1 LLTNTND
8 ALVADLIAAKVDVIF
23 TSTTDG
29 ALAAKRA
36 TTTIPVVFSV
46 APDPVAL
53 HIVDSLAHPGGNL
66 TGISPMFTDLTGKH
80 LEILKD
86 CLPGL
91 SSAVLLNNPNSPFAG
106 ILAGNAQTAARA
118 ANIKFSIFETAK
130 SDNLKQVFSVIA
142 QQKAGAVI
150 IPADPMLLYERKQIA
165 ELAVAHRLPTIGT
178 TREMAEAGLLLSYG
192 PEFAEIYRHA
202 GVYIDKILKGA
213 KPADLPV
220 ERATKFNLMVNLPT
234 ARAIGVTIPDSMQLL
249 AAKIIE

>member
-1 LLTNTND
+1 M
-8 ALVADLIAAKVDVIF
+8 
-23 TSTTDG
+23 
-29 ALAAKRA
+29 
-36 TTTIPVVFSV
+36 V

-53 HIVDSLAHPGGNL
+53 HIVDSLAHPGANL

-91 SSAVLLNNPNSPFAG
+91 SSAVLLNNPTSPFAG
-106 ILAGNAQTAARA
+106 ILADNAQTAARA
-118 ANIKFSIFETAK
+118 ANIKFSILEIAK

-165 ELAVAHRLPTIGT
+165 ELAVAHRLPTIGA

-192 PEFAEIYRHA
+192 PEFTEIYRYA

-220 ERATKFNLMVNLPT
+220 ERATKFNLIVNLPT

>member
-1 LLTNTND
+1 
-8 ALVADLIAAKVDVIF
+8 
-23 TSTTDG
+23 
-29 ALAAKRA
+29 
-36 TTTIPVVFSV
+36 
-46 APDPVAL
+46 
-53 HIVDSLAHPGGNL
+53 
-66 TGISPMFTDLTGKH
+66 MFTDLTGKH

-91 SSAVLLNNPNSPFAG
+91 SSAVLLNNPTSPFAG
-106 ILAGNAQTAARA
+106 ILADNAQTAARA
-118 ANIKFSIFETAK
+118 GNIKFSIFETAK

-178 TREMAEAGLLLSYG
+178 IREMAEAGLLLSYG

-220 ERATKFNLMVNLPT
+220 ERATKFNLIVNLPT